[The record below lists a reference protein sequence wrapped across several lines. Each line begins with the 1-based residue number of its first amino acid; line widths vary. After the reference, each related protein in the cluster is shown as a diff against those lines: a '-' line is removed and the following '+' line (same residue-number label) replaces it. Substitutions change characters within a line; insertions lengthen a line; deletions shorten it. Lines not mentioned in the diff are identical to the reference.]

1 MTFSSDRGRIV
12 PPNLDDRTWQDLV
25 DQMRAL
31 IPQYTPAWT
40 DNNPSDV
47 GITLIELFAWLA
59 ESVIYR
65 LNQVP
70 DQNYAAF
77 LNLLG
82 ITRNPA
88 IPAQTYLTFTS
99 GAGPVLVPTGTQ
111 AAVPP
116 AGTTTPQIVFETDE
130 DVRVLPVAL
139 ASAVLIGP
147 YPAAATTGLYTDVTS
162 TLVGP
167 PAARMLLTLPAGQAM
182 QLCLGFDQ
190 PTTEPVQLAIRLYTP
205 GPDPGQVT
213 VSLVYSQAADEP
225 LAWPPV
231 PGVQETTG
239 GLQHDGTIQATVPG
253 DWAGQQPTA
262 GPGARP
268 GSGWSTVTARA
279 RLGRDDRPAVLARAA
294 RGQHR
299 VEPGGHRRRP
309 DPVQRGRGADRP
321 DRAGS
326 RGPRGQH
333 GQPFQVFQLA
343 KCPLY
348 RRPDLASP
356 YGDLVVQAG
365 AQPGPT
371 PSDWTQWTLVDDFPA
386 GAGTSYRLD
395 PVTGEIM
402 FGNFDDRSG
411 QGHGSIPP
419 AGTRIR
425 ALSYRYVA
433 GGAAGNVAANQ
444 VTAPVTLPT
453 GITKVTN
460 RGPAQ
465 DGTDE
470 EPIDATLRRAP
481 EELKVRY
488 RAVTADDYEFLT
500 REARSDIAICGC
512 LLPRAHA
519 TADQGNPP
527 AWQKGDPWSYGGILR
542 APGTVNLVIVP
553 DQGPDVARPE
563 PTREQLGE
571 VQAYLDQRRDM
582 TALLQVLGPRYLPV
596 IAAVNFVVWQ
606 EAINAGA
613 DPAAITADLRQRL
626 TGFLHPVHGGAD
638 GTGWQLGQSVFAAN
652 VFQAIMLPRTSA
664 TSRTSQIRPD
674 IPAYHF
680 PPLNPGGTATNFN
693 PLERPL
699 ALSGPGP
706 VVQVADY
713 ELVCSADPAEHQIT
727 PSTQSQPEASHGT
740 ERIPALP
747 ATRALAGRPGP
758 ARAFLSATCCGS
770 SRRC

>member
-1 MTFSSDRGRIV
+1 MTFSSDRGRVV

-253 DWAGQQPTA
+253 DWARQQPTA

-268 GSGWSTVTARA
+268 GSGWSTVTAAPGSAAMTDQRFW
-279 RLGRDDRPAVLARAA
+279 LGLRVVSTASSQVAIGVDRILFNAAAA
-294 RGQHR
+294 RTALTVR
-299 VEPGGHRRRP
+299 VPEVLG
-309 DPVQRGRGADRP
+309 D
-321 DRAGS
+321 S
-326 RGPRGQH
+326 T

-343 KCPLY
+343 KYPLY

-356 YGDLVVQAG
+356 YGNLVVQAG

-433 GGAAGNVAANQ
+433 GGAAGNVAADQ

-500 REARSDIAICGC
+500 REARGDIAICGC

-553 DQGPDVARPE
+553 DQGPDVARPG

-606 EAINAGA
+606 EAMNAGA
-613 DPAAITADLRQRL
+613 DPTAITADLRQRL
-626 TGFLHPVHGGAD
+626 TSFLHPVHGGAD

-652 VFQAIMLPRTSA
+652 VFQAIMLPPDIGYISNLT
-664 TSRTSQIRPD
+664 IRPD

-713 ELVCSADPAEHQIT
+713 ELVCSADPAAHQIT
-727 PSTQSQPEASHGT
+727 PSTQS
-740 ERIPALP
+740 
-747 ATRALAGRPGP
+747 
-758 ARAFLSATCCGS
+758 SA
-770 SRRC
+770 